1 MESSAEQKA
10 IRIRVTPFRGL
21 SFLLWRILALHFAVT
36 YTLYYSFYVFSVYHT
51 WLWVWEEKWKI
62 HSNWTLWVWQCKLDF
77 VNWISCFSLFFSNF
91 YLVKEKFSKHLFLIQ
106 RAVRIMQLNFFS
118 HDGGKS
124 VPAYFMCSQQILLHQ
139 CYAFQLQILPY
150 TCQNILTT
158 QLNKHTLQ
166 VLKNEVN
173 LWCAC
178 VNVPKQHVWSRLRK
192 TALLSFSL
200 QVWNLIDLKII
211 LPNLLHLAFQSLSDI
226 WCHQCKNN
234 FYSLAI
240 FVLWETSKLCKPY
253 K

>member
-1 MESSAEQKA
+1 M
-10 IRIRVTPFRGL
+10 
-21 SFLLWRILALHFAVT
+21 
-36 YTLYYSFYVFSVYHT
+36 FSVCHT
-51 WLWVWEEKWKI
+51 WLWVWEERWKI

-77 VNWISCFSLFFSNF
+77 VNWISRFSLFFFNF

-106 RAVRIMQLNFFS
+106 RAVRIMRLNFFL

-124 VPAYFMCSQQILLHQ
+124 VPAYFMCSQKILLHQ

-178 VNVPKQHVWSRLRK
+178 VNVPKQHVWSRLPENC
-192 TALLSFSL
+192 SP
-200 QVWNLIDLKII
+200 VV
-211 LPNLLHLAFQSLSDI
+211 QSMSVEPHRL
-226 WCHQCKNN
+226 KNN
-234 FYSLAI
+234 SSQ
-240 FVLWETSKLCKPY
+240 FVTFGISEPERYMMSSV
-253 K
+253 